1 LSNRRP
7 RQCSPAFTLIELLVV
22 VSIIALLIS
31 ILLPAIGE
39 TRRQA
44 RISLCTSNMKQHGQ
58 GTANFAAQ
66 NNDNLPHSPNS
77 DADPAD
83 PVETLMLGPRGSIAL
98 TFASELRPYNGFA
111 FRGAGVPTFFS
122 PNNQGVV
129 LNYSEYFK
137 NLQGWNG
144 YFIWLSEYMV
154 DGEGA
159 AALSDVF
166 TSPSDTAARRNSW
179 PRIRK
184 IMRNELNGRW
194 WALNASETAPMN
206 NPVCGSYRYVAA
218 AMTSHLIYSV
228 DRQGNPLAPDYIITD
243 RQSGGGPIMSTALRA
258 KYVKRNPMAA
268 VEHPS
273 QKVLYWMW
281 YAWHNPDRLLWCEDS
296 VVTSVALADGSA
308 RAVRPY
314 QDGLP
319 LLHVDAPGRYE
330 NAGPI
335 LPVTFLP
342 TTTTWPA
349 HFFLTNGGIR
359 GRDF

>member
-1 LSNRRP
+1 MPIEVSRARP
-7 RQCSPAFTLIELLVV
+7 RAFTLIELLVV

-39 TRRQA
+39 ARRQT

-66 NNDNLPHSPNS
+66 NNDTLPHAPDS
-77 DADPAD
+77 DAST
-83 PVETLMLGPRGSIAL
+83 PVETLMLGPRGNIAL

-111 FRGAGVPTFFS
+111 FRGAGVPTFNS
-122 PNNQGVV
+122 PNNQEIV
-129 LNYSEYFK
+129 LNNSQYFK

-144 YFIWLSEYMV
+144 YFIWLSPYMV

-159 AALSDVF
+159 QALNDVF
-166 TSPSDTAARRNSW
+166 TSPSDTAARHNSW
-179 PRIRK
+179 PRVR
-184 IMRNELNGRW
+184 RLLRTERAGRW
-194 WALNASETAPMN
+194 WALRDSELAPMN

-218 AMTSHLIYSV
+218 AMTSHLLYSV
-228 DRQGNPLAPDYIITD
+228 DRQGAPLAPDYIITD
-243 RQSGGGPIMSTALRA
+243 RNSGGGPLMLAAMRA
-258 KYVKRNPMAA
+258 KYVRRNPMAS
-268 VEHPS
+268 VEFPS

-314 QDGLP
+314 QEGLP
-319 LLHVDAPGRYE
+319 LFEVNDPARYE
-330 NAGPI
+330 NGGPI
-335 LPVTFLP
+335 LPVTFLA
-342 TTTTWPA
+342 TSTTWPA